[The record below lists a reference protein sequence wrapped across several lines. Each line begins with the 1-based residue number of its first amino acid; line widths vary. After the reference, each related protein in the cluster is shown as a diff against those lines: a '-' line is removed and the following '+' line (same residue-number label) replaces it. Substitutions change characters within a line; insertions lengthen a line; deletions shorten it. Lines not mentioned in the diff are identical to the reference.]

1 MLTIVA
7 QSWQEIDGTCHYCHS
22 WRDLV
27 ESMITA
33 MTAALILLLTA
44 AAVVAFGYLTAR
56 VLDGDGYGHRPPPA
70 SHPRDI
76 FDPSNRPTRLA

>member
-1 MLTIVA
+1 
-7 QSWQEIDGTCHYCHS
+7 
-22 WRDLV
+22 
-27 ESMITA
+27 
-33 MTAALILLLTA
+33 MTAALILLITA

-70 SHPRDI
+70 SHPRDM